1 MAAVAT
7 TLVAET
13 SPLPLLPA
21 VPAPEVDYYAAG
33 SPHPTYDEFFARVRY
48 PYHAAPEQQRRIE
61 RAAHILRVGSTEPQ
75 VLKLLGAPDYK
86 AGWIHDVRRR
96 GTKKTVL
103 DEYWHY
109 VCAIK
114 EPSRP
119 DQPGRIFIIGLSNRS
134 KPRRVIQVDGNEIP
148 GLKRQNV
155 PKT

>member
-109 VCAIK
+109 VYAIK

-119 DQPGRIFIIGLSNRS
+119 DDYPFTYCCADGGRTNRERRGCHSRKSNSGRW
-134 KPRRVIQVDGNEIP
+134 PI
-148 GLKRQNV
+148 
-155 PKT
+155 